1 MISAAHKE
9 GKFVAMCGEMA
20 GDPVA
25 VPLLV
30 GMGLDEFSMSA
41 PSVLQTRSLM
51 KKLNTADMKVLA
63 EKALDVETNDEV
75 IELVK
80 EATK

>member
-1 MISAAHKE
+1 
-9 GKFVAMCGEMA
+9 
-20 GDPVA
+20 
-25 VPLLV
+25 
-30 GMGLDEFSMSA
+30 MGLDEFSMSA

>member
-1 MISAAHKE
+1 
-9 GKFVAMCGEMA
+9 
-20 GDPVA
+20 
-25 VPLLV
+25 
-30 GMGLDEFSMSA
+30 
-41 PSVLQTRSLM
+41 
-51 KKLNTADMKVLA
+51 VLA